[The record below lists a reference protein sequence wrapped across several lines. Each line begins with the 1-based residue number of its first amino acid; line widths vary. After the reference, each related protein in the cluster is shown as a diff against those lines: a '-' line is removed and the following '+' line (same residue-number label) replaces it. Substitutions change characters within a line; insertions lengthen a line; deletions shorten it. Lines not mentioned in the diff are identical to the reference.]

1 MIDNENINGGAVP
14 KGMKA
19 CKTCGKP
26 IAKNAKVCPNC
37 GAKQKG
43 KLGLIIGIVVALLVI
58 GAVASGGKGGSGTSG
73 TASKTDNEKTE
84 TAEQAV
90 EYTEYSMTELMNDLE
105 NNAAA
110 ANDKYNGQYV
120 ILTGKLSNID
130 AQGSYISISDP
141 DDDFAFTGC
150 QCYIKGN
157 EAIAETVKTLS
168 KDDIISVKGKITSVG
183 ETLGYAM
190 DIEEII
196 TE

>member
-1 MIDNENINGGAVP
+1 MRQAYRKKCESVP
-14 KGMKA
+14 ELRSQAEGQTRSDHRHRRRPA
-19 CKTCGKP
+19 RHRR
-26 IAKNAKVCPNC
+26 VCLRR
-37 GAKQKG
+37 QR
-43 KLGLIIGIVVALLVI
+43 
-58 GAVASGGKGGSGTSG
+58 GSGTSG
-73 TASKTDNEKTE
+73 TASKTGNEKTE

-130 AQGSYISISDP
+130 AQGNYISISDP